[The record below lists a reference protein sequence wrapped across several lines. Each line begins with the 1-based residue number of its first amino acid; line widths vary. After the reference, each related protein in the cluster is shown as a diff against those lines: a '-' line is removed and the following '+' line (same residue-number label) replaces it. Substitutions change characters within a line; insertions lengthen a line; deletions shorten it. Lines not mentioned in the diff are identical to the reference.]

1 MVIPQFYPV
10 GAMEHR
16 TYYGSVSSITMVALF
31 LLSSLM
37 AVISFD
43 EQPNQREELQII
55 EAKMYANSPGHPVF
69 GEYVGAHWCGPC
81 MSSASPS
88 LDNLKSSN
96 PEDFTFVSFFQSSSG
111 GYPDDSPI
119 NRRNHVSAAASGIP
133 VFSFADRQSGT
144 CFKVGAGGSNYYD
157 SDYSNGGCMDSD
169 TSNYAMQLETQYDV
183 SAGEVTVT
191 VNSMYTGSLSSVSV
205 FLYAAI
211 TEKVSPDAY
220 DNGVKPHHSFREWM
234 LASHNNGFEQLT
246 LTPNV
251 PVENS
256 WQVPLSAVRAGGG
269 YSQIENFWPV
279 FALMDGPH
287 TTYNNFLSA
296 VDLDMIPLVDVG
308 VDGITISNR
317 NGNNGFVPGDILD
330 ISCRVSNNG
339 VEAYDGGGELSIN
352 WMDGLTENEISV
364 YPIGDFEVGGSQTFN
379 AVLDTT
385 GFDIFSLGST
395 NIRAKISENT
405 GDRAPSNDISDA
417 PALHDMPPTASQP
430 SSSGSTSID
439 RGSSVSFEASALS
452 NDLVDDISSM
462 FPTVHYS
469 PSSSPGSWNGE
480 WVTDLAMVG
489 VGDNSRFSFDIDT
502 PMNADLGHYD
512 LRIQWT
518 DASGQ
523 TSDWLIVEDAFY
535 LQNSLPRILGNSDM
549 TFAGVPTVKVSTT
562 EMVSV
567 VGLISDAETP
577 LFNLEVSST
586 EPEFIGWH
594 PSSLEIEVRF
604 DDLIL
609 DSQGSPIP
617 QGMQVTVNDGDESNT
632 GLMMFNV
639 VENGAP
645 RWSPIPIQS
654 FHEGGS
660 ASLGLTDFLSDTNNN
675 GQVVPV
681 SGVSV
686 EILSVSDNS
695 LVEASINGQTI
706 NVNSLDDDSNGVVQ
720 ISLRAS
726 DGSKSSD
733 TSVTF
738 YVLNINDAPRID
750 SSGIDEITMKMG
762 EGMEVDLI
770 SRVSDIDDPDEEI
783 WITATSYY
791 PGAVFFD
798 PISGIMEANW
808 PEAGS
813 DTIRITAED
822 RHGAST
828 TISLDY
834 TIVDDIPL
842 EWDDNFE
849 VQIDSSEIGSTP
861 TVVITNIGDEQ
872 LEDIRVTW
880 TVCNKITG
888 ICHSAGASFNLG
900 PFVVLPVAGNGLSTG
915 DYFTLSIQG
924 VDENGFDRRTSEQKT
939 FDAVVPGDGQGSD
952 SSGDDQGTNPDD
964 EQYSVFMIG
973 SYALFIVVIIG
984 ALVVATTIARN
995 RISRNQTPSLNPLS
1009 SRIREPPAP
1018 IIPMSPVPNQAS
1030 NPPPPPPMIPPL
1042 PPGGLPPGWTME
1054 QWHYYGEEYLNRY
1067 YPADRFGE
1075 M

>member
-1 MVIPQFYPV
+1 M
-10 GAMEHR
+10 MEGPTR
-16 TYYGSVSSITMVALF
+16 CGLVSSTTMVTLF
-31 LLSSLM
+31 LLSSFM
-37 AVISFD
+37 VAISGD
-43 EQPNQREELQII
+43 DRPIHMEELDDI
-55 EAKMYANSPGHPVF
+55 EAKMLATSPGHPVF

-88 LDNLKSSN
+88 LDNLKNSN

-144 CFKVGAGGSNYYD
+144 CYKVGAGGTNYYD

-169 TSNYAMQLETQYDV
+169 TSNYAMQLETQYD
-183 SAGEVTVT
+183 SATDQVTVT
-191 VNSMYTGSLSSVSV
+191 VNSIYTGSLSSVSV

-211 TEKVSPDAY
+211 TEKVSPDSY

-234 LASHNNGFEQLT
+234 LAGHNNGFEQLT

-256 WQVPLSAVRAGGG
+256 WQVPLSSVRAGGG
-269 YSQIENFWPV
+269 YTQLENFWPV

-296 VDLDMIPLVDVG
+296 VDLDMIPLVDIG
-308 VDGITISNR
+308 VDTITISNR
-317 NGNNGFVPGDILD
+317 NGNDGFVPGDILD

-339 VEAYDGGGELSIN
+339 VEAYDGGGRLSIN
-352 WMDGLTENEISV
+352 WMDGLEENEISAFALS
-364 YPIGDFEVGGSQTFN
+364 DFDIGGSQTFN

-385 GFDIFSLGST
+385 GFDIFSMGST
-395 NIRAKISENT
+395 NIRAKISGNS
-405 GDRAPSNDISDA
+405 GDRAPSNDISDVA
-417 PALHDMPPTASQP
+417 ALHDMPPSASQP

-439 RGSSVSFEASALS
+439 RGASISFEVSALS
-452 NDLVDDISSM
+452 NDLVDDITTM

-469 PSSSPGSWNGE
+469 PSSSNNMWSGD
-480 WVTDLAMVG
+480 WVKDIAIVG
-489 VGDNSRFSFDIDT
+489 AGDNARFSFEIDT
-502 PMNADLGHYD
+502 PLDAELGNYD
-512 LRIQWT
+512 LRVQWT
-518 DASGQ
+518 DAAGQ
-523 TSDWLIVEDAFY
+523 TSDWLTAGEAFY
-535 LQNSLPRILGNSDM
+535 LQNSLPRVLGNGDM
-549 TFAGVPTVKVSTT
+549 TYAGVPTVKVGTS

-577 LFNLEVSST
+577 LFNLDVYSS
-586 EPEFIGWH
+586 EPEFIGWN

-604 DDLIL
+604 DDLLL

-617 QGMQVTVNDGDESNT
+617 QGMQVTVNDGDESNS

-660 ASLGLTDFLSDTNNN
+660 ASLGLTDYLSDTNNN

-686 EILSVSDNS
+686 EILSVSDES
-695 LVEASINGQTI
+695 LVEAGISGQTI
-706 NVNSLDDDSNGVVQ
+706 NVNSLDDDSNGVVE

-733 TSVTF
+733 TTVTF
-738 YVLNINDAPRID
+738 YVLNVNDAPRID
-750 SSGIDEITMKMG
+750 SSDIDELTMKIG
-762 EGMEVDLI
+762 ENLEIDMI
-770 SRVSDIDDPDEEI
+770 SRVSDIDDLDEEI
-783 WITATSYY
+783 WITASSYY

-798 PISGIMEANW
+798 PISGMMEANW

-813 DTIRITAED
+813 DTVKITAED

-828 TISLDY
+828 TISLSVI
-834 TIVDDIPL
+834 IVDDIPL
-842 EWDDNFE
+842 DWDENFE
-849 VQIDSSEIGSTP
+849 IQIDSSEIGSTP
-861 TVVITNIGDEQ
+861 TIEITNVGDVQ
-872 LEDIRVTW
+872 LNEVRVTW

-888 ICHSAGASFNLG
+888 ICHSAGSSFSLG
-900 PFVVLPVAGNGLSTG
+900 PFIILPASGNGLSAG

-924 VDENGFDRRTSEQKT
+924 VDENGFDRRTSDQKK
-939 FDAVVPGDGQGSD
+939 FDAVASGEGSEYGSSD
-952 SSGDDQGTNPDD
+952 SNPTGDSDDSPLSG
-964 EQYSVFMIG
+964 FMLG
-973 SYALFIVVIIG
+973 AYAIILVLITG
-984 ALVVATTIARN
+984 AVLVVTTIARN
-995 RISRNQTPSLNPLS
+995 RLSRSPKSPQNQLTNENHELIPSIS
-1009 SRIREPPAP
+1009 PAP
-1018 IIPMSPVPNQAS
+1018 PPRRAS
-1030 NPPPPPPMIPPL
+1030 SPPPPPPMIPPL
-1042 PPGGLPPGWTME
+1042 PPGGLPPGWSME
-1054 QWHYYGEEYLNRY
+1054 QWHYYGEEYLRRY
-1067 YPADRFGE
+1067 YPTEAFRD
-1075 M
+1075 

>member
-1 MVIPQFYPV
+1 M
-10 GAMEHR
+10 MEGPTR
-16 TYYGSVSSITMVALF
+16 YGLVSSTTIVTIF
-31 LLSSLM
+31 LLSSFM
-37 AVISFD
+37 VVISD
-43 EQPNQREELQII
+43 NDRPIHMEELHEI
-55 EAKMYANSPGHPVF
+55 EAKMLATSPGHPVF

-88 LDNLKSSN
+88 LDNLKNSN

-144 CFKVGAGGSNYYD
+144 CYKVGAGGTNYYD

-169 TSNYAMQLETQYDV
+169 TSNYAMQLETRYD
-183 SAGEVTVT
+183 SATEQVTVT

-211 TEKVSPDAY
+211 TEKVSPDSY

-269 YSQIENFWPV
+269 YTQLENFWPV

-296 VDLDMIPLVDVG
+296 VDLDMIPLVDIG
-308 VDGITISNR
+308 VDMITISNR
-317 NGNNGFVPGDILD
+317 NGNDGFVPGDILD

-339 VEAYDGGGELSIN
+339 VEAYDGGGQLSIN
-352 WMDGLTENEISV
+352 WMDGLDENEIST
-364 YPIGDFEVGGSQTFN
+364 YPLGDFDIGGSQSFN

-385 GFDIFSLGST
+385 GFDIFPMGST
-395 NIRAKISENT
+395 NIRAKIYGNS
-405 GDRAPSNDISDA
+405 GDRSPSNDISDVA
-417 PALHDMPPTASQP
+417 ALHDMPPSASQP

-439 RGSSVSFEASALS
+439 RGDSISFEASALS
-452 NDLVDDISSM
+452 NDLVDDISTM

-469 PSSSPGSWNGE
+469 HSSNDMWSGD
-480 WVTDLAMVG
+480 WVTDIAIVG
-489 VGDNSRFSFDIDT
+489 AGDNARFSFEIDT
-502 PMNADLGHYD
+502 PLDAGLGHYD
-512 LRIQWT
+512 LRVQWT
-518 DASGQ
+518 DAAGQ
-523 TSDWLIVEDAFY
+523 TSDWLTAEEAFY
-535 LQNSLPRILGNSDM
+535 LQNSLPRVLGNGDM
-549 TFAGVPTVKVSTT
+549 TYAGVPTVKVGTS
-562 EMVSV
+562 ELVSV

-577 LFNLEVSST
+577 LFNLDVHSS
-586 EPEFIGWH
+586 EPEFIAWN

-604 DDLIL
+604 DDLLL

-617 QGMQVTVNDGDESNT
+617 QGIQVTVNDGDESNT

-660 ASLGLTDFLSDTNNN
+660 ASLGLTDYLSDTNNN

-681 SGVSV
+681 SGVTV

-695 LVEASINGQTI
+695 LVEASIFGQTI
-706 NVNSLDDDSNGVVQ
+706 NVNSLDDDSNGVVE

-733 TSVTF
+733 TTVTF
-738 YVLNINDAPRID
+738 YVLNVNDAPRID
-750 SSGIDEITMKMG
+750 STDIDELTIKMG
-762 EGMEVDLI
+762 ESMEIDLTN
-770 SRVSDIDDPDEEI
+770 RVSDIDDLDEEI
-783 WITATSYY
+783 WITASSYY

-798 PISGIMEANW
+798 PISGIMQASW

-813 DTIRITAED
+813 DTVKITAED

-828 TISLDY
+828 TISLSIS
-834 TIVDDIPL
+834 IVDDIPL
-842 EWDDNFE
+842 EWDDNFD
-849 VQIDSSEIGSTP
+849 VQIDSSAIGSTP
-861 TVVITNIGDEQ
+861 TVEITNIGDLQ
-872 LEDIRVTW
+872 LDEIRVTW

-888 ICHSAGASFNLG
+888 ICHSAGSSFNLG
-900 PFVVLPVAGNGLSTG
+900 PFIILPASGNGLSAG
-915 DYFTLSIQG
+915 DYFTLSVQG
-924 VDENGFDRRTSEQKT
+924 VDENGFDRRTSDQKT
-939 FDAVVPGDGQGSD
+939 FDAVVPGEGSENSPSD
-952 SSGDDQGTNPDD
+952 SNPNPGSGDSQLSIFLVGA
-964 EQYSVFMIG
+964 
-973 SYALFIVVIIG
+973 YAIILVSIIG
-984 ALVVATTIARN
+984 AILVATTIARN
-995 RISRNQTPSLNPLS
+995 RISASQKSLQNPLIQNQES
-1009 SRIREPPAP
+1009 MLPHATIQTASRT
-1018 IIPMSPVPNQAS
+1018 S
-1030 NPPPPPPMIPPL
+1030 NPPPPPPMMPPL
-1042 PPGGLPPGWTME
+1042 PPGGLPPGWSME
-1054 QWHYYGEEYLNRY
+1054 QWHYYGEEYLTRY
-1067 YPADRFGE
+1067 YPTE
-1075 M
+1075 ISKNK